1 MTIGKFDVEALVT
14 KFLPTLMV
22 ALGGALGATSRFWVR
37 ELLPRITGSEYPL
50 STLVVNVVGCFLAG
64 LVYMWLEHS
73 GTHWSTGKLMFF
85 FVGFLGAFT
94 TFSAFALDSLLL
106 FNQGENF
113 KLLVNIAANCILCLI
128 CVFVG
133 AWVGGRIAAN

>member
-1 MTIGKFDVEALVT
+1 MDILVT
-14 KFLPTLMV
+14 KLAPTLMV
-22 ALGGALGATSRFWVR
+22 ALGGALGATARFWVR
-37 ELLPRITGSEYPL
+37 EFLPAITGSAFPF

-64 LVYMWLEHS
+64 LFYLWLEQS
-73 GTHWSTGKLMFF
+73 GGHWSAGKLLFF

-113 KLLVNIAANCILCLI
+113 KLFINISANCILCLAS
-128 CVFVG
+128 VFVG
-133 AWVGGRIAAN
+133 AM

>member
-1 MTIGKFDVEALVT
+1 MELLAT
-14 KFLPTLMV
+14 KLAPTLLV

-37 ELLPRITGSEYPL
+37 EFLPAITGSEYPF
-50 STLVVNVVGCFLAG
+50 STLMVNVIGCFLAG
-64 LVYMWLEHS
+64 MVYMWLEHS
-73 GTHWSTGKLMFF
+73 GTHWSAGKLLFF

-113 KLLVNIAANCILCLI
+113 KLIVNICANCILCLI

-133 AWVGGRIAAN
+133 AWLGGRIAAS